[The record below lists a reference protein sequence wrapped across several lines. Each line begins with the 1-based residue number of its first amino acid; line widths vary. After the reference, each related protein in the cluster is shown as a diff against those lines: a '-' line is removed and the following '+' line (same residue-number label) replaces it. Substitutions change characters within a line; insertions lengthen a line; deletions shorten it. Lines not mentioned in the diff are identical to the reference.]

1 MRNKEEHYEQV
12 KVINYL
18 KILELQ
24 GKVITFFAVPNG
36 GSRNILEAKNLKAE
50 GVRKGV
56 SDLVILLPNLVLFL
70 EMKRRPKKLKSGKI
84 SIAGINVSDEQIG
97 FLSRVN
103 MSNVAVGYVAY
114 GFDEA
119 KEFIDRLIER
129 N

>member
-18 KILELQ
+18 KILERQ

-36 GSRNILEAKNLKAE
+36 GSRHKVEAVTLKAE

-56 SDLVILLPNLVLFL
+56 SDLVVLLPNLVLFL
-70 EMKRRPKKLKSGKI
+70 EMKRRPKRLKNGKLST
-84 SIAGINVSDEQIG
+84 AGIKVSNEQMD
-97 FLSRVN
+97 FLSKVN
-103 MSNVAVGYVAY
+103 MSNIAVGYVAY

-119 KEFIDRLIER
+119 KKFIDKFIER
-129 N
+129 S